1 MPRGNGGIVGPVNTS
16 FSGVWSLTEA
26 QLRRGGGTWPS
37 VYQQAINE
45 LSTGSDAVVYGSAA
59 DPYFEYTT
67 LLLPGNG
74 TNGAQNNT
82 FLDGSTNNFTIT
94 RNGNTTQGT
103 FSPFSQTGW
112 GNYFSANTSELSF
125 ASNAAFNLSG
135 VSWTIEFW
143 VYPTENAPARQRN
156 WITRRQASGGFTSSY
171 QIYSDTSS
179 NALKFL
185 VTGQTVVTSTST
197 ITANQWNHVAVVWNG
212 TALRFFING
221 NQDATTGTY
230 GAGSGGDAE
239 PLRIG
244 RLATND
250 NVLSYMS
257 NVRVVKGVAVYIGNF
272 TVPSTPLAI
281 TQSSGT
287 NISAIT
293 GTQTSL
299 LTCQSNRFVDVTANA
314 FVPTVGTGT
323 SVQAFSPFNP
333 TASWSA
339 ATYGGSGYFDGSTDY
354 LNVTSPTFTL
364 GTSNLTAEC
373 WFYPTAA
380 GNSSTILACK
390 ISGGAGF
397 YFVWASTTNA
407 FRLLVNAGA
416 VWSVDAST
424 SALNLNSW
432 NHLVMTRDGTTIRTF
447 LNGVLATV
455 STGISGSMGAT
466 APIVKVGADDAGSGV
481 VNACYITNTRI
492 IVGSVFSAYQTSST
506 TTGTQIF
513 TPPTAPLTNATDTKL
528 LLNFTNGGIYDATS
542 KNDLET
548 VGSAQIST
556 TQSQF
561 GGSSIYLNG
570 SGSYLKA
577 PPTQNIAIGTVFTVE
592 CWVYLTSW
600 GAGSP
605 HIFDVRT
612 SNIVGAMY
620 LVSSDGTARFQTTGT
635 GVIASKSGVTLN
647 AWTHIAFVSDA
658 TSSRVYVNGSNTGG
672 TNQGQAQWPTT
683 PPGYAW
689 IGANF
694 SAGDVIYGYIQ
705 DFRVTK
711 YARYT
716 SNFTPPTAAFP
727 TL

>member
-1 MPRGNGGIVGPVNTS
+1 MIAAAFAGGVTP
-16 FSGVWSLTEA
+16 
-26 QLRRGGGTWPS
+26 
-37 VYQQAINE
+37 
-45 LSTGSDAVVYGSAA
+45 

-74 TNGAQNNT
+74 TNGATNNA
-82 FLDGSTNNFTIT
+82 FLDSSTANSGSGWGIT
-94 RNGNTTQGT
+94 RTGNTTQGT

-112 GNYFSANTSELSF
+112 GNYFGGG
-125 ASNAAFNLSG
+125 ASNINLPSSTDFALGGAFSF
-135 VSWTIEFW
+135 ECW
-143 VYPTENAPARQRN
+143 VY
-156 WITRRQASGGFTSSY
+156 QASIPNQVDLLDVRTSNEVGSLGISSTGFPRWQTGPTTGSLITGS
-171 QIYSDTSS
+171 T
-179 NALKFL
+179 AL
-185 VTGQTVVTSTST
+185 
-197 ITANQWNHVAVVWNG
+197 TANQWNYLLFVADASGCSIYLNG
-212 TALRFFING
+212 TRGANTSQVATWPTSARPCFIAGSFANASGGSLNG
-221 NQDATTGTY
+221 YVSDVRLIKGSTPYSSTATT
-230 GAGSGGDAE
+230 
-239 PLRIG
+239 
-244 RLATND
+244 
-250 NVLSYMS
+250 V
-257 NVRVVKGVAVYIGNF
+257 
-272 TVPSTPLAI
+272 TVPTEFLPFV
-281 TQSSGT
+281 T
-287 NISAIT
+287 NT
-293 GTQTSL
+293 VLQ
-299 LTCQSNRFVDVTANA
+299 CCKSNRFVN
-314 FVPTVGTGT
+314 TVSGTSMTTNGTT

-492 IVGSVFSAYQTSST
+492 IVGSVFAAYQTSST

-528 LLNFTNGGIYDATS
+528 LLNFTNAGVYDATS

-548 VGSAQIST
+548 VDTTQIST
-556 TQSQF
+556 AINNPF
-561 GGSSIYLNG
+561 GS
-570 SGSYLKA
+570 
-577 PPTQNIAIGTVFTVE
+577 
-592 CWVYLTSW
+592 
-600 GAGSP
+600 
-605 HIFDVRT
+605 
-612 SNIVGAMY
+612 
-620 LVSSDGTARFQTTGT
+620 GT
-635 GVIASKSGVTLN
+635 GVISFDGTGDYIQLIASQNFNLGTGDFTIEAWIYPTQTSCSIFTMTASGVNQFVFTNNINPATGGSSNGTAQLWMSTGAGTGIFAPTNAVTQN
-647 AWTHIAFVSDA
+647 AWNYVAAVRQSGTV
-658 TSSRVYVNGSNTGG
+658 TVYVNGSAGTPVSNT
-672 TNQGQAQWPTT
+672 TNVTGV
-683 PPGYAW
+683 YAPR
-689 IGANF
+689 IGALYSH
-694 SAGDVIYGYIQ
+694 SASATPACYISNL
-705 DFRVTK
+705 RITK
-711 YARYT
+711 YART
-716 SNFTPPTAAFP
+716 ITASPIAAFP